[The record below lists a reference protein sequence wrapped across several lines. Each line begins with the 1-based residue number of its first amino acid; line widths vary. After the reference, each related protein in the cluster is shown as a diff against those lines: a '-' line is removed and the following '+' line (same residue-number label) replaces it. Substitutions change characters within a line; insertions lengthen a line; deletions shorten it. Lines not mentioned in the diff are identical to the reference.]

1 MKPLKVV
8 HAGTVPYEIASD
20 WQKQLHQKRVEGDV
34 GDVLLLLEH
43 PHVYTL
49 GRRFNRQHLLV
60 DEKVLAQRGIAVHEA
75 DRGGSI
81 TYHGPGQLVGYP
93 ILDLRRGGGHPTEQ
107 PPDAIKYLRQ
117 LEEAII
123 RTVRAFGVIATRREE
138 RTGVWVGESKL
149 GAIGVNVSRG
159 VSKHGFAIN
168 VSPDLS
174 YFEGMVPCGIPDA
187 RATSLEEL
195 LGRAPRVAEVADSA
209 ASNLAKVLHRVPIV
223 GELSDLD
230 LEDVSASETPKVLD
244 FLERTRASST
254 PEKPKRSRRTSS
266 RSGGF
271 GSSREGAN

>member
-8 HAGTVPYEIASD
+8 DAGTVPYGIASE
-20 WQKQLHQKRVEGDV
+20 WQRRLHQSRVEGGIPDL
-34 GDVLLLLEH
+34 LLLLEH

-49 GRRFNRQHLLV
+49 GRRFKREHLVV
-60 DEKVLAQRGIAVHEA
+60 DEKGLAERGIEVHEA

-93 ILDLRRGGGHPTEQ
+93 ILDLRRGGRGHPTEQ

-123 RTVRAFGVIATRREE
+123 RTVRTFGVIATRREE
-138 RTGVWVGESKL
+138 LTGVWVGNSKL
-149 GAIGVNVSRG
+149 AAIGVNVSRG

-174 YFEGMVPCGIPDA
+174 YFEGMIPCGMPDA

-195 LGRAPRVAEVADSA
+195 LGQGPGVTNVANSISA
-209 ASNLAKVLHRVPIV
+209 NLARVFHRVPIK
-223 GELSDLD
+223 GDLNGLG
-230 LEDVSASETPKVLD
+230 LEDPEQTGSKVVEFPRRGEAGGVPD
-244 FLERTRASST
+244 EDERT
-254 PEKPKRSRRTSS
+254 EKPPS
-266 RSGGF
+266 RSEGL
-271 GSSREGAN
+271 GSPK